1 MAGCRS
7 RSSRSNDVPGP
18 ARRRGRR
25 TAHVR
30 GVYAPGPRAR
40 AAHRGARR
48 RAAPGSRGRG
58 GGGEGG
64 GKKGEE
70 EEEGEEAPPTLTEA
84 RLTDPRSTDRS
95 CPENRVVHIRRS
107 HNRPTQVGNRR
118 RERLTRA
125 RDDRAR
131 RCSS

>member
-48 RAAPGSRGRG
+48 RAATGSRGRG
-58 GGGEGG
+58 GEEEEE
-64 GKKGEE
+64 GEE
-70 EEEGEEAPPTLTEA
+70 EEGREEGEEAPPTLTEA
-84 RLTDPRSTDRS
+84 RLADHRTTHRGWS
-95 CPENRVVHIRRS
+95 EN
-107 HNRPTQVGNRR
+107 
-118 RERLTRA
+118 
-125 RDDRAR
+125 
-131 RCSS
+131 